1 MVSTRSSSY
10 SSSNLSPA
18 LVVASSKPKNK
29 RCGNISAVS
38 GAVSTADS
46 STGSQRPKRTTRV
59 YNHDVESGD
68 TNGRSIFTRSAKT
81 AAMHKYK
88 IHIGAAKEVS
98 PPSHIDEHRLSVR
111 SQKQS
116 NTEKVNEVVPR
127 RSTRIHRQVNYSDD
141 CDRNTVDDGS
151 VDNGSVDNGSV
162 DNECLE
168 NYSDYNI
175 NCAAEGLLQLNS
187 NEKSNIKNSICINP
201 VSPCVRYM
209 SRIQVSSCDGSQ
221 SYVTCYMIYNSKT
234 KRYHLH
240 NSHTM
245 IEMIADSLQQS
256 SPTRTH
262 VLYTKYTSYIQDII
276 EKYIMNVIVH
286 KGIQTCVVVD
296 YLGLVMS
303 DTEFQDLFDE
313 DTSCG
318 DIEALIQSK
327 KSNQTTTRDSVFVL
341 TPPVTYQFSTFHNTH
356 IQDILS
362 IISGQF

>member
-38 GAVSTADS
+38 GAGSTADS

-81 AAMHKYK
+81 AAMRKYK

-98 PPSHIDEHRLSVR
+98 PPSHIDEHRVSVR

-116 NTEKVNEVVPR
+116 NTEKVNEFVPR
-127 RSTRIHRQVNYSDD
+127 RSTRIRRQVNYSDD
-141 CDRNTVDDGS
+141 CDRNTVDDE
-151 VDNGSVDNGSV
+151 SVDNGSV
-162 DNECLE
+162 DNESVEC
-168 NYSDYNI
+168 YSDYNI

-187 NEKSNIKNSICINP
+187 NENSKIENSICINP

-221 SYVTCYMIYNSKT
+221 SYVTCYIIYNSKT

-262 VLYTKYTSYIQDII
+262 FLYTKYSSYIQDII

-303 DTEFQDLFDE
+303 YTEYQDLFDE

-327 KSNQTTTRDSVFVL
+327 NSNQTTTRDRVFVL

-362 IISGQF
+362 IISGQC